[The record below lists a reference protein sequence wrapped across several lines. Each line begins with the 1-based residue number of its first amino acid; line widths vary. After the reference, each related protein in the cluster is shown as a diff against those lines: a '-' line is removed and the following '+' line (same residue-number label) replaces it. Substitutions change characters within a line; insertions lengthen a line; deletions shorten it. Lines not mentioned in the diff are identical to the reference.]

1 MIVNTAKL
9 PGMLSKCM
17 EVDLVPFIKGPPA
30 IGKSD
35 IVKQIANEYN
45 LLLVDFRLSQA
56 DTTDLNGLPGYTEDQ
71 MKATFKP
78 MDTFP
83 ITTDPLPVRADG
95 KPYDGWLL
103 FLDELNSAN
112 LSVQAAA
119 FKLILDRQVGKHDLH
134 SHVRIIAAGNREI
147 DKAITNRMSTPMQ
160 SRLAHF
166 ELEINQ
172 KAWLKWAGNFGI
184 DYRIMSFIGFK
195 PEILYNFK
203 PDHNK
208 ETYASPR
215 TWEFCSRLV
224 KGEKTIGTDMI
235 PLMAAVV
242 DEVAARE
249 FYTYAKIFKTLITVP
264 QIIANPK
271 KIEVPAEPGT
281 LYALTGTLGYHMEGT
296 NAEKL
301 MEFIERIPI
310 EFQILAL
317 QIAIKRD
324 QEETKRKGP
333 KILSL
338 PSVKTWVR
346 ENAQDLF

>member
-1 MIVNTAKL
+1 MIVTTAKL
-9 PGMLSKCM
+9 PGYISECM
-17 EVDLVPFIKGPPA
+17 EADLVPFIKGPPA

-35 IVKQIANEYN
+35 IVRQVAEEYN
-45 LLLVDFRLSQA
+45 LKVLDFRLSQA
-56 DTTDLNGLPGYTEDQ
+56 DTTDLNGLPSYTEDGL
-71 MKATFKP
+71 KATFKP

-83 ITTDPLPVRADG
+83 IDTDPLPVKADG
-95 KPYDGWLL
+95 TQYDGWLL
-103 FLDELNSAN
+103 FLDELNSAP
-112 LSVQAAA
+112 LAIQAAA
-119 FKLILDRQVGKHDLH
+119 FKVVLDRQVGQHNLH
-134 SHVRIIAAGNREI
+134 SHVRIVAAGNREI

-166 ELEINQ
+166 ELKIDH
-172 KAWLKWAGNFGI
+172 KAWLKWAGNHGI

-215 TWEFCSRLV
+215 TWEFCNRLV
-224 KGEKTIGTDMI
+224 VGRKDIGTDRI
-235 PLMAAVV
+235 PLMAAVI

-249 FYTYAKIFKTLITVP
+249 FYSYAKIFKSLITIP

-271 KIEVPAEPGT
+271 KAMIPEEPGT
-281 LYALTGTLGYHMEGT
+281 IYALTGTIGYHMKGS

-301 MEFIERIPI
+301 MEYVERLPI

-317 QIAIKRD
+317 QVAIKRD
-324 QEETKRKGP
+324 QSEDRTGT
-333 KILSL
+333 KILSI
-338 PSVKTWVR
+338 PSIKSWIR
-346 ENAQDLF
+346 EHSQDLF